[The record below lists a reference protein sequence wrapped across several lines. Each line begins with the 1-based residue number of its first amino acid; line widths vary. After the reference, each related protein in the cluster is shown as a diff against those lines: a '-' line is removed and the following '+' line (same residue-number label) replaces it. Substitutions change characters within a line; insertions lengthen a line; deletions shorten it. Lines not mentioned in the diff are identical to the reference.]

1 MLSNICSR
9 YERMRCS
16 RIEQHYCRSV
26 IDEKHT
32 NDNIRSFWRFF
43 HSHMIDSPTGIV
55 LLGSNRNRVG
65 STGRDMCSYS
75 RLIDTSAWI
84 GASIGV
90 MSLFTTV
97 IARTISL
104 LWVLGS
110 LGSLN
115 TLIPSSRSLEVVG
128 VLNHLMLWGRESLSS
143 CLRPRLKLQLSRMK
157 HGSS

>member
-1 MLSNICSR
+1 MLPNIQSR
-9 YERMRCS
+9 YERMQCS

-32 NDNIRSFWRFF
+32 NDNIRSLLRFF
-43 HSHMIDSPTGIV
+43 HSHMIDSPTGVV

-65 STGRDMCSYS
+65 STGMGRCSYS
-75 RLIDTSAWI
+75 RLIDMSAWI

-97 IARTISL
+97 IAPTISL
-104 LWVLGS
+104 LRVLGS

-115 TLIPSSRSLEVVG
+115 TLIPSSRSLEVV
-128 VLNHLMLWGRESLSS
+128 VALNHLMLWGRESLSS
-143 CLRPRLKLQLSRMK
+143 CLRPWLKLRLSRTE
-157 HGSS
+157 HRSS

>member
-1 MLSNICSR
+1 
-9 YERMRCS
+9 
-16 RIEQHYCRSV
+16 
-26 IDEKHT
+26 
-32 NDNIRSFWRFF
+32 
-43 HSHMIDSPTGIV
+43 MIDSPTGVV

-65 STGRDMCSYS
+65 STGRGRCSYS

-97 IARTISL
+97 IAPTFSL

-115 TLIPSSRSLEVVG
+115 TLILISRNLEVVG
-128 VLNHLMLWGRESLSS
+128 ALNHLTLWGTEALSR
-143 CLRPRLKLQLSRMK
+143 CLWPWLKLWLSRTE
-157 HGSS
+157 HRSS